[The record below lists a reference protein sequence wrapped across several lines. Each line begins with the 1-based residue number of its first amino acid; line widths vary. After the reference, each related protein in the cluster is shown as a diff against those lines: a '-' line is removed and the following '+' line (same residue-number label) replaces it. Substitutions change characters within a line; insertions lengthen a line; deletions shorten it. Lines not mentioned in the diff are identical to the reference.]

1 MTNRWPTVI
10 GERVPAAYPNG
21 INLNRTALF
30 LRELLWLM
38 QNINLE
44 EDADWLLRFKDGEV
58 AGWSDFIEAR
68 APDIIWVR
76 PHDGPRGVVH
86 FRVRNGV
93 GTVTT
98 LNMKDGEYP

>member
-1 MTNRWPTVI
+1 MTHRWPTVI
-10 GERVPAAYPNG
+10 GERVPASLPGG
-21 INLNRTALF
+21 INTARTVLF

-38 QNINLE
+38 QAINLE

-58 AGWSDFIEAR
+58 AGWSDFIDAR
-68 APDIIWVR
+68 APDIIWAR
-76 PHDGPRGVVH
+76 TQDGPKGVVH

-98 LNMKDGEYP
+98 LSMKDGE